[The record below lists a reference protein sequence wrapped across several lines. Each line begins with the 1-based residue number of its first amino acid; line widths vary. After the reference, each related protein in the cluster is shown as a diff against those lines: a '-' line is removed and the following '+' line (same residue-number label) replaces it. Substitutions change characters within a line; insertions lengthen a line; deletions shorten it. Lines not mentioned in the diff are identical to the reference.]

1 MDIKKSTNILSI
13 NRTMGR
19 PKGSKNTPKRTLDLR
34 DYIPPPPPKFKITS
48 SQRKLLK
55 SFNPEALLDFR
66 TKQFKRLPY
75 NAKKSDLLQELSNA
89 KEKRTN
95 EKLIKKI
102 EKTKLKRR
110 KTYIGDIN
118 FEYKL
123 YMKHSFRMEH
133 KKMITNHEGDRVGV
147 IQNWVFNSIQK
158 FENAKGYLNIRQY
171 KENYFIKFC
180 KINRLNIN
188 DFRNYNEELG
198 KYVYVDEQIYK
209 AEQIIYN
216 NYYNNYDFQ
225 NTYKEEYNP
234 QKLNET
240 SEKDGWDKLA
250 YYLYNINTT
259 YYMENLPIK
268 LIDIFIEHIVIQS
281 IRDLMKA
288 SDNEDY
294 IYINPKTIINNI
306 NNNQQI
312 KKDLK
317 EIKMKDACSYN
328 YEGYEEQDWDTKKG
342 KCVFDYI
349 RNKFGNL
356 KGLKIACNEDNLIK
370 IFNDKDAI
378 INGVDTYQ
386 IYNFCT
392 MYNIAYYAYDE
403 DYNLF
408 DYYYPKKNNYPSMM
422 YKIINNHF
430 YPIPEGKRRALVN
443 KKVGLDIHSNLYNV
457 DEKKIEEEIN
467 IIKLEETENIFTKLT
482 EVMKENKKI
491 PSISMYAGK
500 ITEIKINNEKHI
512 FRNNDDMIKNI
523 VSNMDIDYKGQT
535 LGEIIN
541 IIIGD
546 KIKTSSPNMNIYNQ
560 LLEAKKNRSFNGLI
574 KNRIKNNEECNN
586 IIAYD
591 INKCYSSIMYKPI
604 EEWILLD
611 VDNDWEDF
619 IGEEIKLGLYYI
631 KTNND
636 ILFKGNNIYS
646 SAIVKK
652 GLDENLISRFNIMKV
667 LYANKKQDKNLFI
680 DIIDEILRLSN
691 GDKEI
696 YKFMINYISGLLGK
710 NKITYSK
717 GHINKSLE
725 QIYNTIHNYK
735 EQDNNITPFINKI
748 NDEYYL
754 YGFNKD
760 KKIYDINIPM
770 YIQILDQAN
779 IKLYDMIKK
788 ADGELIGR
796 KVDCA
801 IIKNPKNKLICG
813 DKWGDYRISSI
824 PNLNNY
830 EVNNNI
836 KYIEEEEFKL
846 YDNIIDSN
854 DYEKIKDI
862 CVNKGGCLMTGS
874 AGTGKSYVINEISK
888 KLNCAKITPTNKSAL
903 NIRGQTIHKFLKINK
918 DGKIPKSTIEKIKN
932 KKYDLIIIDE
942 ISMINKDLWRILLL
956 LKDET
961 KINFLLVGDN
971 KQLPPIEDDGIER
984 DYLNSSIVKHLIN
997 YNKIDLKIKKRYDEN
1012 LSKIL
1017 DDIDNIDKKDFV
1029 TRCETKIN
1037 ICFLNKTRKEVNK
1050 YWNNKEK
1057 NNNSLFIKADDED
1070 EMTQDIY
1077 LYSGLPLIARRNTQ
1091 GGKEMINNEKFIL
1104 DGYDNEY
1111 LYLSSERPNEEGESF
1126 KHKID
1131 IKFNDIHKY
1140 FLLNYCSTTHKAQG
1154 ETIRENFTI
1163 YDFNLM
1169 SNKCKY
1175 TALSRAKSAE
1185 QIIINGEIIP
1195 NKKIVEQ
1202 KPIIKDNNNI
1212 VISHHK
1218 ERKEKNETEYYLYEY
1233 NNMIRELNNYEL
1245 NYYENYKISNL
1256 LNIINEKYYKYI
1268 YKKYNIIVVDDEI
1281 SLHQYFLFINK
1292 TDYAFKLI
1300 NKFDYNLHI
1309 KYRFITFHLN
1319 YNIEKMEEFRNY
1331 LEKL

>member
-1 MDIKKSTNILSI
+1 
-13 NRTMGR
+13 MGR

-34 DYIPPPPPKFKITS
+34 DYIPPPPLKITS

-55 SFNPEALLDFR
+55 SFNPEGLEHFNY
-66 TKQFKRLPY
+66 FKKKGLSYERLK
-75 NAKKSDLLQELSNA
+75 NDLLESLKIA
-89 KEKRTN
+89 KELRRHIKLQ
-95 EKLIKKI
+95 EKYK
-102 EKTKLKRR
+102 KLKE
-110 KTYIGDIN
+110 KNKKTNTYIGDIN
-118 FEYKL
+118 FEYKF
-123 YMKHSFRMEH
+123 YMKSSF
-133 KKMITNHEGDRVGV
+133 KKQHIRIRTNADGTQSQS
-147 IQNWVFNSIQK
+147 IFPWVFKSIQV

-171 KENYFIKFC
+171 KENYLIKFC

-188 DFRNYNEELG
+188 DFRNYDEELD
-198 KYVYVDEQIYK
+198 KYVYDEDKIFKTEEIIYK
-209 AEQIIYN
+209 N
-216 NYYNNYDFQ
+216 NYGNYND
-225 NTYKEEYNP
+225 NTNKEEFNP

-240 SEKDGWDKLA
+240 SKKDGWEKVA
-250 YYLYNINTT
+250 YYLYNVNTT
-259 YYMENLPIK
+259 YYIENLPIK
-268 LIDIFIEHIVIQS
+268 LKDIFIEHIVILS
-281 IRDLMKA
+281 LITLMKT
-288 SDNEDY
+288 SDYEEY
-294 IYINPKTIINNI
+294 LYINPKTIINNI
-306 NNNQQI
+306 NNINNNRI
-312 KKDLK
+312 IKDLR

-349 RNKFGNL
+349 KKKFGNL
-356 KGLKIACNEDNLIK
+356 KGLKIACSEDNLIE

-386 IYNFCT
+386 ISNFCRT
-392 MYNIAYYAYDE
+392 YNIPYYAYDE

-443 KKVGLDIHSNLYNV
+443 KKVGLDIHSNLY
-457 DEKKIEEEIN
+457 DEKKIEASATEIN
-467 IIKLEETENIFTKLT
+467 IIKLEETENIFTKLS

-512 FRNNDDMIKNI
+512 FRNNDDIIKNI
-523 VSNMDIDYKGQT
+523 VSNMDIEYIGQS

-619 IGEEIKLGLYYI
+619 IGGEIKLGLYYI
-631 KTNND
+631 ETNDN

-652 GLDENLISRFNIMKV
+652 GLDENLISRFNIIKV
-667 LYANKKQDKNLFI
+667 LYANKKQDKDLFI
-680 DIIDEILRLSN
+680 DIIDEILRISN

-748 NDEYYL
+748 DDEYYL

-760 KKIYDINIPM
+760 KKIYDVNIPM

-854 DYEKIKDI
+854 DIDNIINI
-862 CVNKGGCLMTGS
+862 CVNGCLMTGD

-888 KLNCAKITPTNKSAL
+888 KLNCARITPTNKSAL

-984 DYLNSSIVKHLIN
+984 DYFNSSIVKYLTN

-1017 DDIDNIDKKDFV
+1017 DDIDNIDMKKFHKKM
-1029 TRCETKIN
+1029 ETKIN

-1050 YWNNKEK
+1050 YWNNKQKE
-1057 NNNSLFIKADDED
+1057 NGSLFIKADDED

-1091 GGKEMINNEKFIL
+1091 GGEEMINNEKFIL

-1111 LYLSSERPNEEGESF
+1111 LHLSSERPNEEGDQTI
-1126 KHKID
+1126 HKID
-1131 IKFNDIHKY
+1131 VKINDIHKY

-1169 SNKCKY
+1169 SKKCKY

-1185 QIIINGEIIP
+1185 QI
-1195 NKKIVEQ
+1195 
-1202 KPIIKDNNNI
+1202 NI
-1212 VISHHK
+1212 
-1218 ERKEKNETEYYLYEY
+1218 
-1233 NNMIRELNNYEL
+1233 
-1245 NYYENYKISNL
+1245 
-1256 LNIINEKYYKYI
+1256 
-1268 YKKYNIIVVDDEI
+1268 
-1281 SLHQYFLFINK
+1281 F
-1292 TDYAFKLI
+1292 
-1300 NKFDYNLHI
+1300 
-1309 KYRFITFHLN
+1309 
-1319 YNIEKMEEFRNY
+1319 
-1331 LEKL
+1331 

>member
-1 MDIKKSTNILSI
+1 MDIKKSTNNILSI
-13 NRTMGR
+13 KMGR

-55 SFNPEALLDFR
+55 SFNPEGLPDFR
-66 TKQFKRLPY
+66 TKEFKQLSY
-75 NAKKSDLLQELSNA
+75 DDKENYILEQLEIAKQNRKVN
-89 KEKRTN
+89 R
-95 EKLIKKI
+95 KI
-102 EKTKLKRR
+102 VKTKN
-110 KTYIGDIN
+110 YIGNIT

-123 YMKHSFRMEH
+123 YMEGSFRKEH
-133 KKMITNHEGDRVGV
+133 KDKDGFILDYIFDKLE
-147 IQNWVFNSIQK
+147 K
-158 FENAKGYLNIRQY
+158 YENMKGYL
-171 KENYFIKFC
+171 KLEKFQEKYYLKFF

-188 DFRNYNEELG
+188 NFREYNNDAKQYFYDFNKIKLEEEKFYNEFKYYKQEL
-198 KYVYVDEQIYK
+198 
-209 AEQIIYN
+209 N
-216 NYYNNYDFQ
+216 S
-225 NTYKEEYNP
+225 
-234 QKLNET
+234 T
-240 SEKDGWDKLA
+240 SGKDGYDNIA
-250 YYLYNINTT
+250 YYLYNMNTN
-259 YYMENLPIK
+259 YYIDNLSIK
-268 LIDIFIEHIVIQS
+268 LIDLFIEYLVIKS
-281 IRDLMKA
+281 IYDNLEEKGSGDLT
-288 SDNEDY
+288 DF
-294 IYINPKTIINNI
+294 IFINPKSIKNNF

-328 YEGYEEQDWDTKKG
+328 YEGYEEQDWDSKKG

-349 RNKFGNL
+349 GKKYGNL
-356 KGLKIACNEDNLIK
+356 KGLKIACSEDNLIE

-386 IYNFCT
+386 ISNFCR

-500 ITEIKINNEKHI
+500 ITEIKINNKKHI

-574 KNRIKNNEECNN
+574 TKGIKNNEECNN

-619 IGEEIKLGLYYI
+619 IGGEIKLGLYYI
-631 KTNND
+631 ETDDNK
-636 ILFKGNNIYS
+636 LFKGNNIYS

-652 GLDENLISRFNIMKV
+652 GLDENLISRFNIIKV
-667 LYANKKQDKNLFI
+667 LYANKKQDKDLFI
-680 DIIDEILRLSN
+680 DIIDEILRISN

-717 GHINKSLE
+717 GHINKSIE

-748 NDEYYL
+748 YDEYYL

-796 KVDCA
+796 KVDCV

-984 DYLNSSIVKHLIN
+984 DYFNSSIVKHLTN
-997 YNKIDLKIKKRYDEN
+997 YNKVDLKIKKRYDEN

-1017 DDIDNIDKKDFV
+1017 DDIDNIDKKDLGKK
-1029 TRCETKIN
+1029 CETKIN

-1057 NNNSLFIKADDED
+1057 IDEALFIKADEDD

-1091 GGKEMINNEKFIL
+1091 GGEEMINNEKFIL
-1104 DGYDNEY
+1104 DGYDNEF
-1111 LYLSSERPNEEGESF
+1111 LYLSSERPNEEGDQII
-1126 KHKID
+1126 HKID
-1131 IKFNDIHKY
+1131 IKINDIHKY

-1154 ETIRENFTI
+1154 ETITENFTI

-1169 SNKCKY
+1169 SKKCKY

-1185 QIIINGEIIP
+1185 QIRI
-1195 NKKIVEQ
+1195 
-1202 KPIIKDNNNI
+1202 
-1212 VISHHK
+1212 
-1218 ERKEKNETEYYLYEY
+1218 
-1233 NNMIRELNNYEL
+1233 
-1245 NYYENYKISNL
+1245 
-1256 LNIINEKYYKYI
+1256 
-1268 YKKYNIIVVDDEI
+1268 
-1281 SLHQYFLFINK
+1281 F
-1292 TDYAFKLI
+1292 
-1300 NKFDYNLHI
+1300 
-1309 KYRFITFHLN
+1309 
-1319 YNIEKMEEFRNY
+1319 
-1331 LEKL
+1331 

>member
-1 MDIKKSTNILSI
+1 
-13 NRTMGR
+13 MGR

-34 DYIPPPPPKFKITS
+34 DYIPPPAPKFKITS

-55 SFNPEALLDFR
+55 SFNPEGLPDFR
-66 TKQFKRLPY
+66 SKEFKQLSYDDKENYILEQLSIAQENRKVNKR
-75 NAKKSDLLQELSNA
+75 
-89 KEKRTN
+89 
-95 EKLIKKI
+95 IV
-102 EKTKLKRR
+102 KTKN
-110 KTYIGDIN
+110 YIGNITFD
-118 FEYKL
+118 YKL
-123 YMKHSFRMEH
+123 YMEESFRKEH
-133 KKMITNHEGDRVGV
+133 KDEDGFISDYIFYKLE
-147 IQNWVFNSIQK
+147 K
-158 FENAKGYLNIRQY
+158 FENAKGYLKLEKFQ
-171 KENYFIKFC
+171 ENYYLKFF
-180 KINRLNIN
+180 KINGLNIDNYREYNN
-188 DFRNYNEELG
+188 DAKIYFYDYDKINLEEKKIYNEFKYYKQEL
-198 KYVYVDEQIYK
+198 
-209 AEQIIYN
+209 N
-216 NYYNNYDFQ
+216 S
-225 NTYKEEYNP
+225 
-234 QKLNET
+234 T
-240 SEKDGWDKLA
+240 SRKDGYDEIA
-250 YYLYNINTT
+250 YYLYNMNTN
-259 YYMENLPIK
+259 YYIDNLSIK
-268 LIDIFIEHIVIQS
+268 LIDLFIEYLVIETIYAILEEKGS
-281 IRDLMKA
+281 GDLA
-288 SDNEDY
+288 DFL
-294 IYINPKTIINNI
+294 YINPNSIINNI

-312 KKDLK
+312 KKDLR

-349 RNKFGNL
+349 GKKFGNL
-356 KGLKIACNEDNLIK
+356 KGLKIACSEDNLIE

-386 IYNFCT
+386 ISNFCRT
-392 MYNIAYYAYDE
+392 YNIAYYAYDE

-430 YPIPEGKRRALVN
+430 YPIPERKRRALVN

-457 DEKKIEEEIN
+457 DEKKFEFN
-467 IIKLEETENIFTKLT
+467 IIKLEETENIFTKLS
-482 EVMKENKKI
+482 EIMKENEKI

-574 KNRIKNNEECNN
+574 NKKIKKTLREEERILKNTNDKNKIRQLNNKIKKLKKEEEVDIQEINKKINKKEKLTNRIKERNEKSQILDKIKELKNKIIENNKNQVFLDELNNEIIEIKKLEFIKNIEYYNIHSYEIRNYMNNCNSSIMNNDIKELKRKIKEYEYKEDN

-619 IGEEIKLGLYYI
+619 IGGEIKLGLYYI
-631 KTNND
+631 ETDDNK
-636 ILFKGNNIYS
+636 LFKGNNIYS

-680 DIIDEILRLSN
+680 DIIDEILRISN

-836 KYIEEEEFKL
+836 KYIEEGEFKL

-862 CVNKGGCLMTGS
+862 CVNKDGCLMTGD

-888 KLNCAKITPTNKSAL
+888 KLNCARITPTNKSAL
-903 NIRGQTIHKFLKINK
+903 NIKGLTIHKFLKINK
-918 DGKIPKSTIEKIKN
+918 DGKIPKSTIENIK
-932 KKYDLIIIDE
+932 KKNYDLIIVDE

-984 DYLNSSIVKHLIN
+984 DYFNSSIVKHLTN
-997 YNKIDLKIKKRYDEN
+997 YNKIDLKIKKRYDEK

-1017 DDIDNIDKKDFV
+1017 DDIDNIDKKDFA
-1029 TRCETKIN
+1029 TRATSAGKKCKTKIN

-1057 NNNSLFIKADDED
+1057 IDEALFIKANEDD

-1091 GGKEMINNEKFIL
+1091 GGEEMINNEKFIL
-1104 DGYDNEY
+1104 DGYDNEF
-1111 LYLSSERPNEEGESF
+1111 LYLSSERPDEEGDQII
-1126 KHKID
+1126 HKID
-1131 IKFNDIHKY
+1131 IKINDIHKY

-1154 ETIRENFTI
+1154 ETIKENFTI

-1169 SNKCKY
+1169 SKKCKY

-1185 QIIINGEIIP
+1185 QI
-1195 NKKIVEQ
+1195 
-1202 KPIIKDNNNI
+1202 NI
-1212 VISHHK
+1212 
-1218 ERKEKNETEYYLYEY
+1218 
-1233 NNMIRELNNYEL
+1233 
-1245 NYYENYKISNL
+1245 
-1256 LNIINEKYYKYI
+1256 
-1268 YKKYNIIVVDDEI
+1268 
-1281 SLHQYFLFINK
+1281 F
-1292 TDYAFKLI
+1292 
-1300 NKFDYNLHI
+1300 
-1309 KYRFITFHLN
+1309 
-1319 YNIEKMEEFRNY
+1319 
-1331 LEKL
+1331 